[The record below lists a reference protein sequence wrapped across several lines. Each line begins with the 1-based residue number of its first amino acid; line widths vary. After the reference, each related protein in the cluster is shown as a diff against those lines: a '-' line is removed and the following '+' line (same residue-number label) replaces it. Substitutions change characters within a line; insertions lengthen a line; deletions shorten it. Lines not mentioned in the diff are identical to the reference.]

1 NKDGNTMIVNQN
13 LDDLGVIKG
22 ATEQPKKENQG
33 EESNISEVSILK
45 MKLNDKGQGIATVQY
60 GEITLNNIRV
70 VDSNGIPNVYPPSVK
85 GKDDIYYP
93 VFELNNKP
101 GYDGPK
107 KMMEGALTRGFYELK
122 HGVKPEITNEKIF
135 NLDLE
140 KMQTRAF
147 TNATFE
153 NGNKSMNVAY
163 GAVQVKNCIV
173 GKAKDSGNT
182 YVQTPSYKTQYK
194 GADGK
199 DIYRKHV
206 SGSKPFT

>member
-1 NKDGNTMIVNQN
+1 
-13 LDDLGVIKG
+13 
-22 ATEQPKKENQG
+22 
-33 EESNISEVSILK
+33 
-45 MKLNDKGQGIATVQY
+45 
-60 GEITLNNIRV
+60 
-70 VDSNGIPNVYPPSVK
+70 NGIPNVYPPSVK
-85 GKDDIYYP
+85 GKDDKYYP

-101 GYDGPK
+101 GYGGPK

-153 NGNKSMNVAY
+153 NGNKSVNVAY
-163 GAVQVKNCIV
+163 GAVQVKNCVV
-173 GKAKDSGNT
+173 GKAKDSGNA

-199 DIYRKHV
+199 DVYRKHV
-206 SGSKPFT
+206 SGSKPFTEKVIQAVNQEQEQKKTVKQEAPAR